1 MINLDEIDRDPWPTY
16 PVDKKDLHAAANLV
30 TDLIKLAHNLE
41 VALLFYAEEAH
52 WEKHPFEPSRIDM
65 DNGRTARL
73 ALNRE
78 KKDV

>member
-1 MINLDEIDRDPWPTY
+1 MIDLDEIDRDPWSTY
-16 PVDKKDLHAAANLV
+16 PVSKEELRKVHAVLE
-30 TDLIKLAHNLE
+30 KLTNRVSALE

-65 DNGRTARL
+65 DNGRVARL

-78 KKDV
+78 KE